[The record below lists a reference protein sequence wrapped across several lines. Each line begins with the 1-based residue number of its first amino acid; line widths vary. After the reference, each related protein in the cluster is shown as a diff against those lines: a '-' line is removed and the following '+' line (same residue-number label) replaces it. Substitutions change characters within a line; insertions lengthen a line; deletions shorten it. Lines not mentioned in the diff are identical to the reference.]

1 MKRDVWL
8 ALGCLA
14 GGLVLLAGD
23 AYMRRGVE
31 EWMLVPPLVAVCA
44 AVAVR
49 RRAPLVALGLGLVG
63 ISGDLVVGPSL
74 GTVLV
79 FTDNLYAATLY
90 GPRAIVRW
98 MLRITA
104 VLAVVVGAGAW
115 VVAGDWRVLAVAA
128 VQAGLVLTTPVLTAV
143 IIRQHREQAEAERT
157 RAEQVARLAELDR
170 RAAVNEERTR
180 MARELHDLIAN
191 HFSAIA
197 IQATGVLSR
206 SDLDAATV
214 RKVLESIRE
223 NGVQGMAE
231 MRSMIQLLRQEG
243 DDDASADV
251 VRRRVADVGE
261 LVERA
266 RLAGVEVRLEV
277 TGTPRDLPA
286 AVDLAGYRIV
296 QEALTNVLKHGD
308 GREASVIV
316 EYRERSVVVAVANP
330 VRRAGA
336 PGELPGA
343 GAGIVGMRERAALVG
358 GTLEAGPC
366 SDGWRVRGELPLQDG
381 GDGLWG
387 LGGARGGSG
396 E

>member
-1 MKRDVWL
+1 
-8 ALGCLA
+8 
-14 GGLVLLAGD
+14 
-23 AYMRRGVE
+23 
-31 EWMLVPPLVAVCA
+31 MLVPPLVAVCA

-243 DDDASADV
+243 TTTLPPMSYGAASPMSVNWWSGPGWPGSRCAWRSPAHPATCPRPWTSPAIGSC
-251 VRRRVADVGE
+251 RR
-261 LVERA
+261 
-266 RLAGVEVRLEV
+266 
-277 TGTPRDLPA
+277 
-286 AVDLAGYRIV
+286 
-296 QEALTNVLKHGD
+296 H
-308 GREASVIV
+308 
-316 EYRERSVVVAVANP
+316 
-330 VRRAGA
+330 
-336 PGELPGA
+336 
-343 GAGIVGMRERAALVG
+343 
-358 GTLEAGPC
+358 
-366 SDGWRVRGELPLQDG
+366 
-381 GDGLWG
+381 
-387 LGGARGGSG
+387 
-396 E
+396 